1 MLIDHSSKTIDDIRD
16 VNGGVL
22 WGERLIYERI
32 FKDCT
37 SSPLTW
43 HLFYDSHLPLPIN
56 GQAEI
61 QIDFFLLCPKGIII
75 IEVKGGQIEIRDGK
89 YYNSG
94 NGKVRPLKMSPFD
107 QAESYKWAIFNN
119 HVLSQD
125 EVFISTACAFPSA
138 SLNRTSN
145 IAIMDKAERLWT
157 SVQHDDAKASIADFC
172 LEVIES
178 DRQKRNWIRPDFTTR
193 EMEQIKDK
201 FAPTISISGSYTET
215 SLQEILDW
223 LKADNIDTLESLSKN
238 NRIFIEGGPGT
249 GKTTIAKA
257 YIQKYSFQKGLYLCW
272 NQLLAAKITHVLKEK
287 GLTNCDVERLESF
300 LIKISDGK
308 LSHDN
313 FDGTAPDKEL
323 LTKVLLE
330 YKRSTKNS
338 NYSYIII
345 DELHDTLDLGAL
357 EVIDALASI
366 SGNGL
371 RDGRYLVFFDGNQG
385 YNSSGR
391 RLEELSSVFSHN
403 AALFT
408 LSKNKRVPTN
418 LEIVEVS
425 NQVRDLETY
434 ADLKP
439 ILSGI
444 EDTPDS
450 PISISHFRNPNQLLE
465 TISQKAEDISK
476 NGKGEQYILLTHSN
490 LNKLVCLGIMTFSDV
505 LKNMSRTICPLT
517 ENNINSSMANKLPW
531 TSILRYK
538 GLERNR
544 VILAI
549 KCEDYFNCFELFIGM
564 SRTIMSL
571 ELLILD

>member
-1 MLIDHSSKTIDDIRD
+1 MLINHSNKSIDDIRD

-22 WGERLIYERI
+22 WGERLVYERI
-32 FKDCT
+32 LKDCS

-43 HLFYDSHLPLPIN
+43 HLFYDVHLPLPIN

-75 IEVKGGQIEIRDGK
+75 VEVKGGKMEIRDGN

-119 HVLSQD
+119 HVLSKD

-138 SLNRTSN
+138 VLSRTSN
-145 IAIMDKAERLWT
+145 IEIMDKTDRLWT
-157 SVQHDDAKASIADFC
+157 SVQHEDPKASFADFC
-172 LEVIES
+172 LEVLES
-178 DRQKRNWIRPDFTTR
+178 DRQKRNWAKPDFSTR
-193 EMEQIKDK
+193 EMEQIKEK
-201 FAPTISISGSYTET
+201 FAPTISAAGSYTET

-257 YIQKYSFQKGLYLCW
+257 YIQKYSYQKGLYLCW
-272 NQLLAAKITHVLKEK
+272 NQLLAAKIKNDLQQK
-287 GLTNCDVERLESF
+287 GLVNCDVERLESF
-300 LIKISDGK
+300 LIRISEGR
-308 LSHDN
+308 LTHES
-313 FDGTAPDKEL
+313 FDGSTPDKEL
-323 LTKVLLE
+323 LRKVLQD
-330 YKRSTKNS
+330 YKKSSKNA

-345 DELHDTLDLGAL
+345 DELHDTLDLGAV
-357 EVIDALASI
+357 EIIDVLASI
-366 SGNGL
+366 SSSGL
-371 RDGRYLVFFDGNQG
+371 QEGRYLVFFDGNQG

-391 RLEELSSVFSHN
+391 HLEDLSSLVSYN
-403 AALFT
+403 AACFS

-425 NQVRDLETY
+425 NRVRDLETF
-434 ADLKP
+434 AELKP
-439 ILSGI
+439 ILADI
-444 EDTPDS
+444 ENAPSS
-450 PISISHFRNPNQLLE
+450 PISVSHFSTSNQLLE
-465 TISQKAEDISK
+465 TISKKAEDISQ

-490 LNKLVCLGIMTFSDV
+490 LNKLVCLGIMSFSDV
-505 LKNMSRTICPLT
+505 LKTMNRTICPLT
-517 ENNINSSMANKLPW
+517 ENNINLSMANKLPW

-538 GLERNR
+538 GLERNK

-549 KCEDYFNCFELFIGM
+549 KCEDFFNCFELFIGM

>member
-1 MLIDHSSKTIDDIRD
+1 MLINHSNKSIDDIRD
-16 VNGGVL
+16 VNGNFL
-22 WGERLIYERI
+22 WGERLVYERI
-32 FKDCT
+32 LKDC
-37 SSPLTW
+37 SSSALTW
-43 HLFYDSHLPLPIN
+43 HLFYDVHLPLPIN

-75 IEVKGGQIEIRDGK
+75 VEVKGGQIEIRDGN
-89 YYNSG
+89 YLNSG
-94 NGKVRPLKMSPFD
+94 YGKTRYLKMSPFD

-138 SLNRTSN
+138 VLSRTSN
-145 IAIMDKAERLWT
+145 IAIMDKADRLWT
-157 SVQHDDAKASIADFC
+157 NVQHEDSKASFADFC

-178 DRQKRNWIRPDFTTR
+178 DRQKRNWTKPDFTTR

-201 FAPTISISGSYTET
+201 FAPTISAAGSYTET

-272 NQLLAAKITHVLKEK
+272 NQLLAAKIKNDLQRK
-287 GLTNCDVERLESF
+287 GLVNCDVERLESF
-300 LIKISDGK
+300 LIRISDGK
-308 LSHDN
+308 LTHDC
-313 FDGTAPDKEL
+313 FDGSTPDKEL
-323 LTKVLLE
+323 LKKVLID
-330 YKRSTKNS
+330 YKQSSKNA

-345 DELHDTLDLGAL
+345 DELHDTLDLGAV
-357 EVIDALASI
+357 EIIDVLASI

-371 RDGRYLVFFDGNQG
+371 KEGRYLVFFDDNQG

-391 RLEELSSVFSHN
+391 HLEELSSLLYHN
-403 AALFT
+403 AACFS

-425 NQVRDLETY
+425 NQVRDLETF
-434 ADLKP
+434 AELKP
-439 ILSGI
+439 ILAEI
-444 EDTPDS
+444 ESAQSS
-450 PISISHFRNPNQLLE
+450 PISISHFGTSNLLLE
-465 TISQKAEDISK
+465 AISKKAEEISQ

-505 LKNMSRTICPLT
+505 LKTMDRTICLLT
-517 ENNINSSMANKLPW
+517 ENNINSSMAHKLPW

-538 GLERNR
+538 GLERNK

-549 KCEDYFNCFELFIGM
+549 KCEDFFNCFELFIGM

>member
-1 MLIDHSSKTIDDIRD
+1 MIINHSNKAIDDICD
-16 VNGGVL
+16 VNGNPL
-22 WGERLIYERI
+22 WGERLMYERI
-32 FKDCT
+32 IKDCT
-37 SSPLTW
+37 SSSLIW
-43 HLFYDSHLPLPIN
+43 HLFYDVHLPLPVN
-56 GQAEI
+56 GQSET

-89 YYNSG
+89 YINSG
-94 NGKVRPLKMSPFD
+94 HGKTRTLKMSPFD
-107 QAESYKWAIFNN
+107 QADSYKWAIFNN

-138 SLNRTSN
+138 TLNRTSN
-145 IAIMDKAERLWT
+145 VAIMDKAERLWT
-157 SVQHDDAKASIADFC
+157 SVQHDDAKASFADFC
-172 LEVIES
+172 IEVIEN
-178 DRQKRNWIRPDFTTR
+178 DRKKRNWVRADFSIR

-201 FAPTISISGSYTET
+201 FAPTISVSGSYTET

-223 LKADNIDTLESLSKN
+223 LKADNLDTLESLSKN

-257 YIQKYSFQKGLYLCW
+257 YIQKYSYQKGLYLCW
-272 NQLLAAKITHVLKEK
+272 NQLLAAKIKYVLQEK

-300 LIKISDGK
+300 LIRISEGRLNHDSFDGK
-308 LSHDN
+308 M
-313 FDGTAPDKEL
+313 PDKEL
-323 LTKVLLE
+323 VRRVLSD
-330 YKRSTKNS
+330 YKRSAKNK

-345 DELHDTLDLGAL
+345 DELHDTLDLGAI
-357 EVIDALASI
+357 EVIDVLASI
-366 SGNGL
+366 SGSGL
-371 RDGRYLVFFDGNQG
+371 KDGRYLAFFDGNQG
-385 YNSSGR
+385 YNSGGR
-391 RLEELSSVFSHN
+391 RLEDLSSLISHN

-408 LSKNKRVPTN
+408 LGKNKRVPTN
-418 LEIVEVS
+418 FEIVEVS
-425 NQVRDLETY
+425 NQVRDLETF

-444 EDTPDS
+444 EGMPNS
-450 PISISHFRNPNQLLE
+450 PISIEHFTSPNQLLD
-465 TISQKAEDISK
+465 TLSKKAEDISN

-505 LKNMSRTICPLT
+505 LKNMSRTICPLS
-517 ENNINSSMANKLPW
+517 ESNINTSMANKLPW